1 MQQVGQGQVRVF
13 LQWRIEFG
21 HLVLQLEPAFAIRH
35 AEDGGHQAFADGPG
49 EMRCLGSG
57 RAGVAFVDQLAVAD
71 DEQGVGADALMGGV
85 VAGWEGVVFQ
95 GLECWPGDGRAGRPL
110 FGGPVFSLGREA
122 EQQHEKQGQAFG
134 HGGGSWG

>member
-71 DEQGVGADALMGGV
+71 DEQGVGADALASGV
-85 VAGWEGVVFQ
+85 VAGWESVLLQ
-95 GLECWPGDGRAGRPL
+95 RLKRRPGRFPAGRPL
-110 FGGPVFSLGREA
+110 FGRPVFGVSRQA
-122 EQQHEKQGQAFG
+122 EQHEDQ
-134 HGGGSWG
+134 